1 MTATDLGEARKLAD
15 AILYEG
21 YLLYPY
27 RASSQKNQHRWQFG
41 VLAPKAWAEL
51 DGSEPWASQTECLLE
66 PRCGASLH
74 VVLRFLQLEARET
87 ADGAWDEGIEREV
100 ELSFPVTELLER
112 EQVVPFDLAGGRSGE
127 PPRTRWP
134 LFGVIRCRA
143 HRFEGPYG
151 VVKLRLRVE
160 NTNPWQ
166 GPAARR
172 DEALRRS
179 LVAAHTL
186 LAVDAGSFVSL
197 LDPPEWA
204 RPAVASCDNQ
214 HTWPVLVGEEGRDD
228 VLLSSPIILY
238 DHPRVA
244 PESPRDLYDG
254 TEIDEILTL
263 RTMALTEEEKAE
275 ARATDARAAAI
286 IDHVDALPPELLER
300 LHGAVRYL
308 SSPGGGQIV
317 PPATTGGSGGHQS
330 VASLDS
336 SKGPG
341 SVPWWD
347 PGADTSVSPATDGV
361 RVNGVRVARG
371 SKVVLRPGW
380 RRADAQDLFLEGRT
394 ATVEAVL
401 LDVDGEHHLAVT
413 LDDDPAADLQ
423 RWQGRYLYFAPDEV
437 EPR

>member
-1 MTATDLGEARKLAD
+1 VNPLDEVGAVAD
-15 AILYEG
+15 AVLFEG

-41 VLAPKAWAEL
+41 VLAPRAWAEL

-66 PRCGASLH
+66 PRRGASLQ

-100 ELSFPVTELLER
+100 ELRFPVTELLEG
-112 EQVVPFDLAGGRSGE
+112 EQVVPFDLPGGRSGE
-127 PPRTRWP
+127 PPRIRWP
-134 LFGVIRCRA
+134 LSGVIRCRA
-143 HRFEGPYG
+143 RRFEGPYG

-160 NTNPWQ
+160 NTNQWQ

-179 LVAAHTL
+179 LVATHTL

-214 HTWPVLVGEEGRDD
+214 HTWPVLAGEEGRDD

-244 PESPRDLYDG
+244 PESPKDLYDG

-263 RTMALTEEEKAE
+263 RTMALTEEEKAA

-317 PPATTGGSGGHQS
+317 PPATTERSGGHQS
-330 VASLDS
+330 VPSLDS
-336 SKGPG
+336 AAGPG
-341 SVPWWD
+341 SAPWWD
-347 PGADTSVSPATDGV
+347 PGADTSVEPATDGV

-371 SKVVLRPGW
+371 SKVVLRPGH

-413 LDDDPAADLQ
+413 LDDDPAADLA
-423 RWQGRYLYFAPDEV
+423 RWHGRYLYFAPDEV

>member
-1 MTATDLGEARKLAD
+1 MTARDLGEARKLAD

-66 PRCGASLH
+66 PKRGASLH

-87 ADGAWDEGIEREV
+87 ADGAWDEGIEHEV
-100 ELSFPVTELLER
+100 ELSFPVTELLEC
-112 EQVVPFDLAGGRSGE
+112 EQVVPFDLAGARSGE

-134 LFGVIRCRA
+134 LSGVVRCGA

-204 RPAVASCDNQ
+204 RPAVGSCDNR

-263 RTMALTEEEKAE
+263 RTMALTDGEKAE

-317 PPATTGGSGGHQS
+317 PPATTGGKGGHQS
-330 VASLDS
+330 VPSLDPS
-336 SKGPG
+336 SGPG

-347 PGADTSVSPATDGV
+347 PGADTSVEPATDGV

-371 SKVVLRPGW
+371 SKVVLRPGQ

-413 LDDDPAADLQ
+413 LDDDPAADLA
-423 RWQGRYLYFAPDEV
+423 RWHGRYLYFAPDEV

>member
-27 RASSQKNQHRWQFG
+27 RASSQKNRHRWQFG

-66 PRCGASLH
+66 PKRGANLQ
-74 VVLRFLQLEARET
+74 VVLRFLQLEAREA

-100 ELSFPVTELLER
+100 ELSFPVAELLER
-112 EQVVPFDLAGGRSGE
+112 EQVAPFDLAGGRSGE

-160 NTNPWQ
+160 NTNPWR

-186 LAVDAGSFVSL
+186 LTVNAGSFVSL

-214 HTWPVLVGEEGRDD
+214 HTWPVLAGEEGRDD

-275 ARATDARAAAI
+275 ARATDACAAAI

-317 PPATTGGSGGHQS
+317 PPATTGGDGGHQS
-330 VASLDS
+330 VPSLDS
-336 SKGPG
+336 STGPG

-371 SKVVLRPGW
+371 SKVVLRPGH

-423 RWQGRYLYFAPDEV
+423 RWHGRYLYFAPDEV
-437 EPR
+437 EPW

>member
-1 MTATDLGEARKLAD
+1 MSATDLGEARKLAD

-27 RASSQKNQHRWQFG
+27 RASSQKNRHRWQFG
-41 VLAPKAWAEL
+41 VLAPRAWAEL

-66 PRCGASLH
+66 PRPGASLQ

-100 ELSFPVTELLER
+100 ALRLPVTELLER
-112 EQVVPFDLAGGRSGE
+112 EQVVPFDLPGGRSGE

-143 HRFEGPYG
+143 QRFEGPYG

-160 NTNPWQ
+160 NTNQWQ

-263 RTMALTEEEKAE
+263 RTMALTEKEKAE
-275 ARATDARAAAI
+275 ARATDERAAAL

-308 SSPGGGQIV
+308 SSPGGQIV

-330 VASLDS
+330 VPSLDS
-336 SKGPG
+336 STGPG

-347 PGADTSVSPATDGV
+347 PGADTSVEPATDGV

-371 SKVVLRPGW
+371 TKVVLRPGH

-413 LDDDPAADLQ
+413 LDDDPAADLA
-423 RWQGRYLYFAPDEV
+423 RWHGRYLYFAPDEV